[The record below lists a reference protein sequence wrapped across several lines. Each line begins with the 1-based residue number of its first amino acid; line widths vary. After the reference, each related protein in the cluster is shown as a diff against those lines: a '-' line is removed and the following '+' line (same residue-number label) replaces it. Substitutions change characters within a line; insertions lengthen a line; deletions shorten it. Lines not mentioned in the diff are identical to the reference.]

1 MAYTADQQQEIAVN
15 PRLVLSALITTFTLA
30 GLASCGGSDAGY
42 TVGGTVT
49 GSFGPVVL
57 QLNDGNDITLNSPGA
72 FSFPVGLKDGAAFD
86 VKVSAAQNCNVSSGN
101 GTVAAANVTSVV
113 ISCTTVVRTA
123 TLSGATESPAV
134 VTAASGRGAVVVNPT
149 TKEITGGISF
159 TGLTPNAGAHH
170 IHQAPSGNAAGNGPV
185 IIGLTLG
192 PDGKTASVPAG
203 TKLTDAQYAA
213 LLAGELYMNVHTAA
227 NPGGEI
233 RGQINLRGGV
243 TVGLAALDAA
253 QEVPVG
259 TSTATGRGTLVFDN
273 STREVIVAYVT
284 HSVSA
289 PTIAH
294 IHTGAKGVSGPANVI
309 TFARGT
315 NFFSA
320 ASGAALTA
328 QGAIDVAAGN
338 TYFNVHSSTV
348 PAGEIRGQ
356 VVIQ

>member
-1 MAYTADQQQEIAVN
+1 MKS
-15 PRLVLSALITTFTLA
+15 RLALTALITTFALA
-30 GLASCGGSDAGY
+30 GLVACGGSDTGY
-42 TVGGTVT
+42 TIGGTVT

-57 QLNDGNDITLNSPGA
+57 KLNDGNDITLNNPGA
-72 FSFPVGLKDGAAFD
+72 FSFPLTLKDGAAFD
-86 VKVSAAQNCNVSSGN
+86 VKVSAAQNCSISNSS
-101 GTVAAANVTSVV
+101 GTVAAANVTSVA
-113 ISCTTVVRTA
+113 INCTTVVRTA
-123 TLSGATESPAV
+123 TLLGSSESPAV
-134 VTAASGRGAVVVNPT
+134 VTTASGRGAVVVNPT

-159 TGLTPNAGAHH
+159 AGLTPNAGGHH
-170 IHQAPSGNAAGNGPV
+170 IHQAPSGNAAANGPV

-203 TKLTDAQYAA
+203 TKLTDAQYTA
-213 LLAGELYMNVHTAA
+213 LLAGELYMNVHSAA

-243 TVGLAALDAA
+243 TAGLATLDAA

-259 TSTATGRGTLVFDN
+259 TSTATGRGTIVFDN
-273 STREVIVAYVT
+273 TTREVIVAYVT
-284 HSVSA
+284 HSVST

-294 IHTGAKGVSGPANVI
+294 IHTGARGVSGPANVI

-315 NFFSA
+315 NLFSA

-328 QGAIDVAAGN
+328 QGAADVAAGN

-348 PAGEIRGQ
+348 AAGEIRGQ